1 MTPETY
7 PETYPEPNV
16 GFVPPLDSELSPPLF
31 SLEHADLDSKSRF
44 IIGPGEFEEHHHGC
58 HTVPEEE
65 EDDETA
71 SEMHEPL
78 TPTSDSHSGVFI
90 SSSTEGFHVVHNPPA
105 IMNAPSTPPVVAKP
119 APSVEPVATSR
130 GRLMRH
136 ASDKFHGLIR
146 RVHSSSGNG
155 VPMDQSM
162 GLYTPQPT
170 KSRSFFS
177 VHNTP
182 VQSQVG
188 TSVVSVSP
196 ISTCEPPIPQPAS
209 TFNERTAGT
218 TKRPG
223 LLPRRL
229 RSNSVNGI
237 KNITGNAI
245 THPATSGAGSKS
257 RKMSSAVPAMDVP
270 VIPLSSKYAN
280 HSHVPG
286 KSKICGEGVSAIV
299 KVMHRVSGPSTQ
311 LYAVK
316 EFRKRGR
323 DESKEEYIEKVNSEY
338 CISKSLNHPN
348 IVSTADLCIS
358 SGDRWCHVMEYCTG
372 GDLFTLISK
381 SFMKEAE
388 KLCCFKQLLRG
399 VAYLHDH
406 GIAHRDIK
414 PENLLI
420 TSDGHLK
427 ITDFGVSEVFSGKH
441 PGSAGIRC
449 GTDMAGVRLSK
460 PGIVGS
466 APYISPEVQ
475 NKDGP
480 YDSRKLD
487 VWSCAMV
494 FFVLSFGGPLWNKAN
509 VADSPQYVKYVEC
522 FNKWLARNLSGEMA
536 KDGDYPKFVPFCQFK
551 PATKRLLYRMMHLDP
566 SKRITSQ
573 EALADRWVQ
582 SIECCNV
589 DDHTDPNVKQ
599 VDAGSKSACK
609 QAGRVGVHRLHV
621 HLPIHTGTTF
631 GREY

>member
-1 MTPETY
+1 MAFMNTSHSDSCPSTCSSSIASLSSLPMT

-16 GFVPPLDSELSPPLF
+16 GVVPPLDPELSPPLF
-31 SLEHADLDSKSRF
+31 GLGHADLDSKPRF

-58 HTVPEEE
+58 HTVPEEG

-90 SSSTEGFHVVHNPPA
+90 SSSTEGFHAVSNPPA
-105 IMNAPSTPPVVAKP
+105 IVNTPATTPVVAKP
-119 APSVEPVATSR
+119 APSVEPSTTTPR
-130 GRLMRH
+130 GKLIRH
-136 ASDKFHGLIR
+136 ASGKLHGLIR

-155 VPMDQSM
+155 IPLDQSM
-162 GLYTPQPT
+162 GPYTPQPT
-170 KSRSFFS
+170 KSKGFFS
-177 VHNTP
+177 TRDTP
-182 VQSQVG
+182 EQFQVG
-188 TSVVSVSP
+188 TPVVSGSST
-196 ISTCEPPIPQPAS
+196 STCETPIPRPAS
-209 TFNERTAGT
+209 TFDEKAAGT
-218 TKRPG
+218 TRRPS
-223 LLPRRL
+223 LFPRRS

-257 RKMSSAVPAMDVP
+257 RKMSNAVPVMDVP
-270 VIPLSSKYAN
+270 VISLSSKYAN

-299 KVMHRVSGPSTQ
+299 KVMHKISGPNTQ

-348 IVSTADLCIS
+348 IVLTADLCIS
-358 SGDRWCHVMEYCTG
+358 SSDRWCHVMEYCTG

-399 VAYLHDH
+399 F
-406 GIAHRDIK
+406 R
-414 PENLLI
+414 N
-420 TSDGHLK
+420 
-427 ITDFGVSEVFSGKH
+427 
-441 PGSAGIRC
+441 
-449 GTDMAGVRLSK
+449 K

-475 NKDGP
+475 NKDGKCP
-480 YDSRKLD
+480 YDARKLD

-494 FFVLSFGGPLWNKAN
+494 YFVLSFGGPLWAKASTT
-509 VADSPQYVKYVEC
+509 DSPHYVKYLEC
-522 FNKWLARNLSGEMA
+522 FNKWLARNPGGEMT
-536 KDGDYPKFVPFCQFK
+536 KDGDYPKFFPTGQFK

-609 QAGRVGVHRLHV
+609 QAGKVGVHRLHA
-621 HLPIHTGTTF
+621 HLPIQTGTTF

>member
-1 MTPETY
+1 MAFMNTSTHSDSCPSTCSSSIASLSSLPMT

-16 GFVPPLDSELSPPLF
+16 GVVPPLDPELSPPLF
-31 SLEHADLDSKSRF
+31 DLEHADIDSKPRF
-44 IIGPGEFEEHHHGC
+44 IIGPGDFEEHHHGC

-71 SEMHEPL
+71 SEIHEPI

-90 SSSTEGFHVVHNPPA
+90 SSSTEGFHAVPHPPKIVNTPA
-105 IMNAPSTPPVVAKP
+105 TPPIAAKAAPSAEPAVTP
-119 APSVEPVATSR
+119 R
-130 GRLMRH
+130 GKLMRH
-136 ASDKFHGLIR
+136 ASEKLHGLIR

-155 VPMDQSM
+155 KPMDQSM
-162 GLYTPQPT
+162 GPYTPQPT
-170 KSRSFFS
+170 KSKGFFS
-177 VHNTP
+177 VHDTP
-182 VQSQVG
+182 LQSQVG
-188 TSVVSVSP
+188 TPIVSGSP
-196 ISTCEPPIPQPAS
+196 TSTCELSKPRATS
-209 TFNERTAGT
+209 TFNEKAAGA

-223 LLPRRL
+223 LFPRRS
-229 RSNSVNGI
+229 RSNSVGGI
-237 KNITGNAI
+237 KDITGNAI

-257 RKMSSAVPAMDVP
+257 RKMSNAVPEMNVP

-299 KVMHRVSGPSTQ
+299 KVMHKISGPNTQ

-316 EFRKRGR
+316 EFRKKGR
-323 DESKEEYIEKVNSEY
+323 DESKEEYIEKVNSEF
-338 CISKSLNHPN
+338 CISKSLDHPN
-348 IVSTADLCIS
+348 IVLTADLCIS

-399 VAYLHDH
+399 
-406 GIAHRDIK
+406 
-414 PENLLI
+414 
-420 TSDGHLK
+420 
-427 ITDFGVSEVFSGKH
+427 FQ
-441 PGSAGIRC
+441 
-449 GTDMAGVRLSK
+449 SK

-480 YDSRKLD
+480 YDARKLD

-494 FFVLSFGGPLWNKAN
+494 FFVLSFGGPLWKNAN
-509 VADSPQYVKYVEC
+509 ATESPHYVKYLEC
-522 FNKWLARNLSGEMA
+522 FNRWLERNPSGEMT
-536 KDGDYPKFVPFCQFK
+536 KDGDYPKFFPFCQFK

-566 SKRITSQ
+566 SKRITAQ
-573 EALADRWVQ
+573 EALADRWAQ
-582 SIECCNV
+582 GIECCNV

-599 VDAGSKSACK
+599 VDAGSRSACK
-609 QAGRVGVHRLHV
+609 QAGKVGVHRLHV
-621 HLPIHTGTTF
+621 HLPIQTATTF

>member
-1 MTPETY
+1 
-7 PETYPEPNV
+7 
-16 GFVPPLDSELSPPLF
+16 
-31 SLEHADLDSKSRF
+31 
-44 IIGPGEFEEHHHGC
+44 
-58 HTVPEEE
+58 
-65 EDDETA
+65 
-71 SEMHEPL
+71 
-78 TPTSDSHSGVFI
+78 
-90 SSSTEGFHVVHNPPA
+90 
-105 IMNAPSTPPVVAKP
+105 
-119 APSVEPVATSR
+119 
-130 GRLMRH
+130 
-136 ASDKFHGLIR
+136 
-146 RVHSSSGNG
+146 
-155 VPMDQSM
+155 
-162 GLYTPQPT
+162 
-170 KSRSFFS
+170 
-177 VHNTP
+177 
-182 VQSQVG
+182 
-188 TSVVSVSP
+188 
-196 ISTCEPPIPQPAS
+196 
-209 TFNERTAGT
+209 
-218 TKRPG
+218 
-223 LLPRRL
+223 
-229 RSNSVNGI
+229 VNGI

-257 RKMSSAVPAMDVP
+257 RKMSNAVPVMDVP
-270 VIPLSSKYAN
+270 VISLSSKYAN

-299 KVMHRVSGPSTQ
+299 KVMHKISGPNTQ

-348 IVSTADLCIS
+348 IVLTADLCIS
-358 SGDRWCHVMEYCTG
+358 SSDRWCHVMEYCTG

-441 PGSAGIRC
+441 PGSAGIKC
-449 GTDMAGVRLSK
+449 GADMAGVRLSK

-480 YDSRKLD
+480 YDARKLD

-494 FFVLSFGGPLWNKAN
+494 YFVLSFGGPLWAKASTT
-509 VADSPQYVKYVEC
+509 DSPHYVKYLEC
-522 FNKWLARNLSGEMA
+522 FNKWLARNPGGEMT
-536 KDGDYPKFVPFCQFK
+536 KDGDYPKFFPTGQFK

-609 QAGRVGVHRLHV
+609 QAGKVGVHRLHA
-621 HLPIHTGTTF
+621 HLPIQTGTTF